1 MVVATETSVFFI
13 DGGFTKKST
22 LFWEVGDAHTYIYN
36 FYFCV
41 AFMLFFF

>member
-22 LFWEVGDAHTYIYN
+22 LFWEVMISCCGFA
-36 FYFCV
+36 CK
-41 AFMLFFF
+41 